1 MPKLI
6 RNKRGLKIHHIG
18 TLKADTP
25 LRNVE
30 IVSSSEYLIIK
41 AWRTLYWF
49 AYGLFGITVCLLS
62 AIAFEPIVRWLLEGL
77 VSFSL
82 LLATH
87 ENATVGM
94 P

>member
-1 MPKLI
+1 M
-6 RNKRGLKIHHIG
+6 
-18 TLKADTP
+18 P

-30 IVSSSEYLIIK
+30 IVSSWEYLIIK

-62 AIAFEPIVRWLLEGL
+62 AIAFEPIVRW
-77 VSFSL
+77 VFSL
-82 LLATH
+82 VMLLALH
-87 ENATVGM
+87 EDATVGM

>member
-6 RNKRGLKIHHIG
+6 SNKRRLKVHHIG
-18 TLKADTP
+18 TLKAEMP

-30 IVSSSEYLIIK
+30 IVSSWEYLIIK

-49 AYGLFGITVCLLS
+49 AYGLFGITVIVLS
-62 AIAFEPIVRWLLEGL
+62 AIAFEPIVRW
-77 VSFSL
+77 VFSL
-82 LLATH
+82 VMLLALH
-87 ENATVGM
+87 EDATVGM

>member
-1 MPKLI
+1 MSKLI
-6 RNKRGLKIHHIG
+6 SNKRRLKIHHIG
-18 TLKADTP
+18 TLKAEMP

-30 IVSSSEYLIIK
+30 IVSSWEYLIIK

-49 AYGLFGITVCLLS
+49 AYGLFGITVCILS
-62 AIAFEPIVRWLLEGL
+62 AIAFEPIIRWLLEGA
-77 VSFSL
+77 VSL
-82 LLATH
+82 ITLMAIY